1 MPSPEQTV
9 ISEFLSP
16 IAARFT
22 LPERYASQDIAK
34 GDYAEA
40 LARFPRPVL
49 AGAARRFAVEWRYR
63 EMPSIPECV
72 EMCENVARDL
82 RAAEGARITPQGR
95 APYANARGRQYAEWI
110 MNRMDFPHVRDAWH
124 GGYFREMREYI
135 ATEAV
140 RQVLNG
146 WDQPKVEVPR
156 EKIEEW
162 RERARAADDR
172 WRAKG
177 GVPNAALRERL
188 QSLGGTVKN
197 TVSAKASL
205 ADGTILEIVQ

>member
-1 MPSPEQTV
+1 MISPEKIV
-9 ISEFLSP
+9 IDAFLAPLS
-16 IAARFT
+16 ARFAV
-22 LPERYASQDIAK
+22 RAQYASAEIAR

-40 LARFPRPVL
+40 LAQFPQPVL
-49 AGAARRFAVEWRYR
+49 SGAARRFTLEWRYR

-95 APYANARGRQYAEWI
+95 APYANARGRQYADWI

-162 RERARAADDR
+162 RERSRAADNR

-177 GVPNAALRERL
+177 GVPNAALREW
-188 QSLGGTVKN
+188 LGKLGEAVRENAARKRE
-197 TVSAKASL
+197 VA
-205 ADGTILEIVQ
+205 